1 MTKKL
6 NRFIRII
13 SKTFDVNKEFLY
25 LALKYDSRFYAI
37 LDCACDFNVEAKK
50 VCQHLKNNSNMFQ
63 LNFNN

>member
-25 LALKYDSRFYAI
+25 LALKYDSRFLAI
-37 LDCACDFNVEAKK
+37 LDCACDFDVDAKK
-50 VCQHLKNNSNMFQ
+50 VC
-63 LNFNN
+63 